1 MFQLR
6 ELCRDDIPVINTW
19 RNDPQLI
26 SQLGAPYRYINQD
39 VDMRWYD
46 QYMNN
51 RNSCV
56 RCAIVEA
63 DKPETILGLVSLTN
77 IDQLNQ
83 SAVLHIMIGNTEAQ
97 GKGMGTFAI
106 TRMLYH
112 AFMNLNLHRVE
123 LKVLTSNAR
132 ACHTYEKV
140 GFVREGMLRSAVYKN
155 GGFADMYLYS
165 ILKEEFLQ
173 KHGEWA

>member
-1 MFQLR
+1 MYQLR
-6 ELCRDDIPVINTW
+6 ELCREDIPTINIW

-26 SQLGAPYRYINQD
+26 AQLGAPYRYINQD
-39 VDMRWYD
+39 VDMHWFD
-46 QYMNN
+46 QYMSN
-51 RNSCV
+51 RNTCV
-56 RCAIVEA
+56 RCAIVDTDSPA
-63 DKPETILGLVSLTN
+63 DILGLVSLTG

-83 SAVLHIMIGNTEAQ
+83 SAELHIMIGAAEAQ

-106 TRMLYH
+106 VQMLRH
-112 AFMNLNLHRVE
+112 AFLNLNLHRVE
-123 LKVLTSNAR
+123 LQVLTSNER

-155 GGFADMYLYS
+155 GKFVDLYLYS

-173 KHGEWA
+173 KNGE